1 MVAARVS
8 MKMVMNTIQIAAW
21 GTERPVSGLNL
32 PEINNCKGFRL
43 ISTQLITLLKGPR
56 NTLKNQCQQAQ
67 PSPLS
72 YSMSFTSALSM
83 ALGVTR
89 NGDLEPRRQ

>member
-32 PEINNCKGFRL
+32 PQINNNCKGFRMIRSDYQPPNASVL
-43 ISTQLITLLKGPR
+43 STR
-56 NTLKNQCQQAQ
+56 
-67 PSPLS
+67 
-72 YSMSFTSALSM
+72 
-83 ALGVTR
+83 
-89 NGDLEPRRQ
+89 